1 MLVSGLPLP
10 VASRILSDGNRVVML
25 TLTSLLAPN
34 TAHTISARVRDRAG
48 NIMPSAAT
56 TTFTTGP
63 SVDLVN
69 IASTVTS
76 SPVGGATGVPVGVTP
91 SVTFSE
97 AIDPTTVIYGGNS
110 GVTLLVAA
118 TGQAV
123 PVVYS
128 FSPDRRT
135 VTMTPVSPLAAGT
148 QYRIQASS
156 ATTDSA
162 GNIFPTTVQFLFTTQ
177 P

>member
-1 MLVSGLPLP
+1 
-10 VASRILSDGNRVVML
+10 ML

-34 TAHTISARVRDRAG
+34 TVHTISTRVRDRAG
-48 NIMPSAAT
+48 NAMTST
-56 TTFTTGP
+56 DTRTFTTGP
-63 SVDLVN
+63 SVDLINV
-69 IASTVTS
+69 ATTVTP
-76 SPVGGATGVPVGVTP
+76 SPAVGATGVPVSVAP
-91 SVTFSE
+91 SVTFNE

-123 PVVYS
+123 PVTYS
-128 FSPDRRT
+128 FSFDRRT

-148 QYRIQASS
+148 QYRIQASTL
-156 ATTDSA
+156 TTDVA
-162 GNIFPTTVQFLFTTQ
+162 GNLFPTTVQFLFTTQ